1 MDYEFLPV
9 TCPYCF
15 EETELELDPESAGEL
30 VSDCPVC
37 CNPWRVIVHRDGDG
51 VPSIDVD
58 RAQ

>member
-1 MDYEFLPV
+1 VEFVPV

-15 EETELELDPESAGEL
+15 EDTELELDPATEGEL

-37 CNPWRVIVHRDGDG
+37 CNPWRVLVRRDEEGAP
-51 VPSIDVD
+51 VVELD